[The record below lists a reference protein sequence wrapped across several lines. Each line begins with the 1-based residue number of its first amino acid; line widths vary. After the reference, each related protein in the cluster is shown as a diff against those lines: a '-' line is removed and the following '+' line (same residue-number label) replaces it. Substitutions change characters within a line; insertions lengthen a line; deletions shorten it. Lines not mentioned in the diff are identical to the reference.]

1 MNWRVPLFD
10 TDIGQEELDAVTRV
24 LRSGWL
30 TMGEEIKA
38 FEQEFA
44 AYIGI
49 KHAIMVSNCSTALHL
64 AHHVLGATAGDEVL
78 CPSLTF
84 VATASSIVQ
93 TGAKPV
99 FVDVTSH
106 DDLTVSLDDIVRK
119 ITPRTKGIVVMHYG
133 GYPCAMKRIM
143 EIARK
148 WNLYVVED
156 CAHSP
161 GASCPEG
168 MTGTIG
174 DIGCFSFFSNKNLS
188 TGEGGMV
195 VTNRD
200 DLAARLR
207 LLRSHGMTTV
217 TLDRHK
223 GHAFSYDV
231 AECGFNYRSCEI
243 NAAVGRIQL
252 KKLTAKNAR
261 RKELVELY
269 QHRFASQEKV
279 IPFFRFVGAG
289 DASAYHIF
297 PVLLPAGCDRNV
309 FMAAMRD
316 RRVQTSIHYR
326 PVHTFTAY
334 AGMKARLP
342 VTEGISTRLV
352 TLPLYPTMSNEQVD
366 SVVADLMD
374 IVSYLTR

>member
-1 MNWRVPLFD
+1 MNWNVPLFD
-10 TDIGQEELDAVTRV
+10 TDMGQGELDAVTRV
-24 LRSGWL
+24 IQSGWL

-38 FEQEFA
+38 FEREFA
-44 AYIGI
+44 EYIGV
-49 KHAIMVSNCSTALHL
+49 KHAVMVSNCSTALHL
-64 AHHVLGATAGDEVL
+64 AQHVLGAGPGDEVL

-93 TGAKPV
+93 AGAKPV
-99 FVDVTSH
+99 FVDVSSF
-106 DDLTVSLDDIVRK
+106 DNLTLSPEDIERK

-133 GYPCAMKRIM
+133 GYPCAMGPIM
-143 EIARK
+143 EIAKSR
-148 WNLYVVED
+148 NLFVVED

-174 DIGCFSFFSNKNLS
+174 DVGCFSFFSNKNLS

-200 DLAARLR
+200 DLAERMR

-231 AECGFNYRSCEI
+231 TECGFNYRSCEI
-243 NAAVGRIQL
+243 NAAIGRVQL
-252 KKLTAKNAR
+252 EKLPAKNVR
-261 RKELVELY
+261 RRELVALY
-269 QHRFASQEKV
+269 QQRFAGQDQV
-279 IPFFRFVGAG
+279 IPFFRNVGDG
-289 DASAYHIF
+289 STSAYHIF
-297 PVLLPAGCDRNV
+297 PVLLPLGCDRNG

-316 RRVQTSIHYR
+316 RGVQTSIHYR
-326 PVHTFTAY
+326 PVHTFSAY
-334 AGMKARLP
+334 AGKYAKNELP
-342 VTEGISTRLV
+342 ITEDISNLLV
-352 TLPLYPTMSNEQVD
+352 TLPLYPTMSDEQVGQ
-366 SVVADLMD
+366 VVESIAECLK
-374 IVSYLTR
+374 

>member
-1 MNWRVPLFD
+1 MNWQVPLFD
-10 TDIGQEELDAVTRV
+10 TDIEQGELDAVCQV
-24 LRSGWL
+24 LHSGWL
-30 TMGEEIKA
+30 TMGEEIKS
-38 FEQEFA
+38 FEREFA
-44 AYIGI
+44 EFLGV

-64 AHHVLGATAGDEVL
+64 AHHVLGANTGDEVV
-78 CPSLTF
+78 CPSLSF

-99 FVDVTSH
+99 FADVTSH
-106 DDLTVSLDDIVRK
+106 DNLTVNPEEIERN

-133 GYPCAMKRIM
+133 GYPCDMERIM
-143 EIARK
+143 AVARSR
-148 WNLYVVED
+148 NLYVVED

-161 GASCPEG
+161 GASCPQG

-174 DIGCFSFFSNKNLS
+174 DVGCFSFFSNKNLS

-200 DLAARLR
+200 DLAERLR

-243 NAAVGRIQL
+243 NAAIGRVQL
-252 KKLTAKNAR
+252 NKLSAKNLR

-269 QHRFASQEKV
+269 QQRFAGQDKV
-279 IPFFRFVGAG
+279 TPFFRSVGNG
-289 DASAYHIF
+289 SNSAYHIF
-297 PVLLPAGCDRNV
+297 PVLLQEGADRIG
-309 FMAAMRD
+309 FMTAMRD
-316 RRVQTSIHYR
+316 RGVQTSIHYR
-326 PVHTFTAY
+326 PIHTFSAY
-334 AGMKARLP
+334 QGKFAGENLTITVDIA
-342 VTEGISTRLV
+342 TRLV
-352 TLPLYPTMSNEQVD
+352 TLPLYPTMTTQQLEIVVK
-366 SVVADLMD
+366 SVAECLK
-374 IVSYLTR
+374 